1 MDRRVREEDTFRGE
15 RLEGVEDGL
24 ESSQDNPVW
33 QDYVLPDERQS
44 FLTLPQ
50 IASAGKADGERAS
63 GQAGYGKASKQL
75 HRAAGHMGGL
85 LRHEV
90 AEVKARP
97 RSCNG
102 GSGAR
107 ADDVGKAAGGVPASA
122 AATSLGRVCNC
133 LVFSVPS

>member
-1 MDRRVREEDTFRGE
+1 M
-15 RLEGVEDGL
+15 
-24 ESSQDNPVW
+24 
-33 QDYVLPDERQS
+33 LPGERQS

-50 IASAGKADGERAS
+50 IASAGKTDGERAS
-63 GQAGYGKASKQL
+63 GQAGHGKASKQL

-102 GSGAR
+102 GCGAR
-107 ADDVGKAAGGVPASA
+107 ADVVGEAAVGVPASGA
-122 AATSLGRVCNC
+122 AASLRRVCNC